1 MGERLEMTDS
11 DICTIICGA
20 PCKEFP
26 REKVRGFVIAA
37 DRGLDYALAA
47 GITPDLVVG
56 DFDSAKTEIPSGI
69 QCVRVSPIKDDT
81 DAALAAELA
90 VKKGFREL
98 RFLCALGGRLDH
110 SIANIQL
117 LYGLKKHGENGIM
130 YGDNTELFL
139 AYDECVEIPRFDGFV
154 SVFSYTADCIVSE
167 QGMKYPL
174 TEKLL
179 TNDLTLGVSNEIT
192 EETAR
197 ITVHSGTAL
206 IIKVTE
212 K

>member
-1 MGERLEMTDS
+1 MTDS
-11 DICTIICGA
+11 EICTIICGA
-20 PCKEFP
+20 PCTEFP
-26 REKVRGFVIAA
+26 LDKVRGFVIAA
-37 DRGLDYALAA
+37 DSGLDYALAA
-47 GITPDLVVG
+47 GIIPDLIVG
-56 DFDSAKTEIPSGI
+56 DFDSASSEIPSGI

-117 LYGLKKHGENGIM
+117 LYGLKKHGVGGIM
-130 YGDNTELFL
+130 YGDGTELFI
-139 AYDECVEIPRFDGFV
+139 AHDESVEIPRFEGFV

-179 TNDLTLGVSNEIT
+179 ANDLTLGVSNEIT
-192 EETAR
+192 EDSAR

-206 IIKVTE
+206 IMKVTE
-212 K
+212 

>member
-1 MGERLEMTDS
+1 MTDS
-11 DICTIICGA
+11 EICTIICGA
-20 PCKEFP
+20 PCREFP
-26 REKVRGFVIAA
+26 TEKMRGYIIAA
-37 DRGLDYALAA
+37 DHGLDYALSA
-47 GITPDLVVG
+47 GITPDLIVG
-56 DFDSAKTEIPSGI
+56 DFDSAEMEIPDGI

-117 LYGLKKHGENGIM
+117 LYHLKKLGFHGIL
-130 YGDNTELFL
+130 YGDGTELFL
-139 AYDECVEIPRFDGFV
+139 MREESVEIPRFDGYL
-154 SVFSYTADCIVSE
+154 SVFAYTADCVVSE
-167 QGMKYPL
+167 EGVKYPL
-174 TEKLL
+174 TERTL

-192 EETAR
+192 EDFAR

-206 IIKVTE
+206 IMRVTE
-212 K
+212 

>member
-1 MGERLEMTDS
+1 MTDS
-11 DICTIICGA
+11 EICTIICGA
-20 PCKEFP
+20 PCAEFP

-37 DRGLDYALAA
+37 DHGLDYALAA

-56 DFDSAKTEIPSGI
+56 DFDSAKTG
-69 QCVRVSPIKDDT
+69 V
-81 DAALAAELA
+81 
-90 VKKGFREL
+90 REL

-117 LYGLKKHGENGIM
+117 LYGLKKHGINGIM
-130 YGDNTELFL
+130 YGDNTELLL
-139 AYDECVEIPRFDGFV
+139 ARDESVEIPRFEGFV
-154 SVFSYTADCIVSE
+154 SVFSYTADCVVSE

-206 IIKVTE
+206 IMKVTE